1 MPQRKLITAHL
12 SLIINFNILE
22 IFKTLDKSL
31 YKYIMFTSIKDYIM
45 AGLGAA
51 LLLFAGLGYLYFR
64 SSQNEIKTLTANQEK
79 LKTAVDIQTG
89 TINFLLKQN
98 EVQSKS
104 IIQLNRD
111 QVNAEKEKEQLLNT
125 LRKHNL
131 ETLAKTKPNLVE
143 DKMNSATKK
152 AFRDLENETAN

>member
-1 MPQRKLITAHL
+1 
-12 SLIINFNILE
+12 
-22 IFKTLDKSL
+22 
-31 YKYIMFTSIKDYIM
+31 MFTSIKDYIM

-64 SSQNEIKTLTANQEK
+64 SSQNEIKTLTANQAK

-89 TINFLLKQN
+89 TINFLLQQN

-111 QVNAEKEKEQLLNT
+111 QINAEKEKEQLLNT

-131 ETLAKTKPNLVE
+131 ETLAKTKPKDRKSTRL
-143 DKMNSATKK
+143 NSSHVSESRMPSSA
-152 AFRDLENETAN
+152 